1 MVKQQATISD
11 KILRLVMAGTTVEED
26 PLQRRTRVKICGI
39 TRPEDARLASQLG
52 ADALGLV
59 FYANSRRGLALQQAQ
74 EIRAAIP
81 AFVSVVGLF
90 VDPERKLVDDVLA
103 HLRLDCLQFHGEETP
118 EFCQSFAMPYMKA
131 VRVRSGTDPLPAI
144 KRHRQASAIL
154 LDSYDPHQAGGTGKQ
169 FDWTVARHCVDRSPL
184 PVVLAGGLT
193 QQNAARAIK
202 EVHPW
207 ALDLSSGVE
216 SEPGIKDPQR
226 LQAFFNEVNRVRV

>member
-1 MVKQQATISD
+1 LGKQQALISG
-11 KILRLVMAGTTVEED
+11 KIPRLVMIASAED
-26 PLQRRTRVKICGI
+26 NLLQRRTRVKICGI
-39 TRPEDARLASQLG
+39 TRPEDARLAAQLG

-59 FYANSRRGLALQQAQ
+59 FYANSRRGLDLAQAQ

-90 VDPERKLVDDVLA
+90 VDPQRKQVDDVIA
-103 HLRLDCLQFHGEETP
+103 HLRLDCLQFHGDETP
-118 EFCQSFAMPYMKA
+118 EFCQSFAIPYMKA
-131 VRVRSGTDPLPAI
+131 VRVRSGVDPLPSI

-154 LDSYDPHQAGGTGKQ
+154 LDAYDPDQAGGTGKQ
-169 FDWTVARHCVDRSPL
+169 FDWSVARHCVDRSAL
-184 PVVLAGGLT
+184 PVVLAGGLNRD
-193 QQNAARAIK
+193 NAARAIK

-226 LQAFFNEVNRVRV
+226 LQAFFNEVNRVRL